1 MAGHG
6 GAWTLSGVGIRGC
19 ARGSNHCGN
28 LVVQGPS
35 DGTPA
40 WMAHAPLVSAAELD
54 GAGPSDTIGLV
65 ASTRIGQNRRRGPG
79 ERGRERLWGG
89 GELVASPGGSQWG
102 VWGGSMAP
110 LGIAER
116 RNRGGRLCRDG
127 LPWPLTC
134 RAGDRTLPPIETDR
148 SVSLA
153 ALRPNVRT
161 A

>member
-102 VWGGSMAP
+102 SGVDQWRLLESLSAAIEAADFVGTASPGPSPVGQEIGPFLQSRPIGAYRW
-110 LGIAER
+110 R
-116 RNRGGRLCRDG
+116 R
-127 LPWPLTC
+127 
-134 RAGDRTLPPIETDR
+134 
-148 SVSLA
+148 
-153 ALRPNVRT
+153 
-161 A
+161 